1 MKKKNEGGVQKMA
14 KFCMWNALS
23 PLFRHI
29 VLPACKRKCHTR
41 KNWGENEDEK
51 RKKGRKAGMQV
62 RKHQV
67 KTKETEIPAG
77 GGAGVLWHMQN
88 FKVQRKSRQNEKNFY
103 MCRPSCCM
111 FSSPAENRKPFS
123 KRGEKKSERDTEL
136 SKLVY

>member
-1 MKKKNEGGVQKMA
+1 
-14 KFCMWNALS
+14 
-23 PLFRHI
+23 
-29 VLPACKRKCHTR
+29 LPACKRKCHTR

-88 FKVQRKSRQNEKNFY
+88 FKVQRKSLILKYYTNLNLSVMQGSVNH
-103 MCRPSCCM
+103 
-111 FSSPAENRKPFS
+111 
-123 KRGEKKSERDTEL
+123 KRFKISNHFMHLMGEE
-136 SKLVY
+136 